1 MRRILID
8 DKLNFYKGNMH
19 CHSTLS
25 DGKLSPSEIKDAYKK
40 NGYSFIAITDHDRI
54 YSHKELCDEDFVA
67 LTSCEI
73 SIKQFPE
80 QSTLVNHGMKVCHLN
95 LYAKDIDNTADI
107 F

>member
-40 NGYSFIAITDHDRI
+40 NG
-54 YSHKELCDEDFVA
+54 
-67 LTSCEI
+67 
-73 SIKQFPE
+73 
-80 QSTLVNHGMKVCHLN
+80 
-95 LYAKDIDNTADI
+95 
-107 F
+107 